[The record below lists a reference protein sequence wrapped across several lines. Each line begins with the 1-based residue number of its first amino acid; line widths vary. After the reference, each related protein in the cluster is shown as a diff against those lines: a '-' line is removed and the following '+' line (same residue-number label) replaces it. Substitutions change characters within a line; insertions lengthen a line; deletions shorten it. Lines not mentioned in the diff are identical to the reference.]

1 MDWCKRGMPP
11 VPVHQHHASLALCK
25 ACIQYFVR
33 PVGLKVYPYCKVVV
47 FAFVCN
53 NTLAPYIYTHIY
65 IYIYTNIYMF
75 YSCYVSCQFCVSI
88 LLQKR
93 CKSTADALGQHLSVA
108 HAFFSTAVVAPLC
121 GCCYCQRPPSLK
133 LSVFTPVNLHLFN
146 LYTHMHRLSRPY
158 FCS

>member
-1 MDWCKRGMPP
+1 MEWCKRGMPP

-47 FAFVCN
+47 FAFGCN
-53 NTLAPYIYTHIY
+53 NTLAPYIHIY
-65 IYIYTNIYMF
+65 IYKYIHVLLMLCE
-75 YSCYVSCQFCVSI
+75 SSVLCQYI
-88 LLQKR
+88 AAEQKR
-93 CKSTADALGQHLSVA
+93 CRSTADALGQHLSVA
-108 HAFFSTAVVAPLC
+108 RAFFSTAVVAPLC
-121 GCCYCQRPPSLK
+121 GCCYCQRLPSLK

-146 LYTHMHRLSRPY
+146 LYRHMHRLSRSY